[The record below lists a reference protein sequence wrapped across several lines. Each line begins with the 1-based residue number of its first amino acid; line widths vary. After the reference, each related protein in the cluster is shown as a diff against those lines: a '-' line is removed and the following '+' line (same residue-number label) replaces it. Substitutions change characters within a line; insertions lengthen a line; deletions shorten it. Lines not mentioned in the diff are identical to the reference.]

1 MPGIAQSVTTVS
13 DGPCAIITEYE
24 SDGTTIVWRDYNAN
38 TFGGNG
44 EPTTDGSTFFD
55 RDFEFKRDASGNYQ
69 PYAFTVNPWENPSD
83 SRVSAIQQISGSGD
97 TVYPQYG
104 ATTYEWDAD
113 GHRYEGTY
121 VPTPA
126 IYTIYEQQANSEI
139 MTPVDTFSPGAQNLF
154 MDSSQ
159 NLWAVVDGGA
169 GWQ

>member
-1 MPGIAQSVTTVS
+1 MAIDGSGNIYTSENCMPGIAQSVTTVS
-13 DGPCAIITEYE
+13 DGPCAMITKYD

-44 EPTTDGSTFFD
+44 EPTADGSTFFD
-55 RDFEFKRDASGNYQ
+55 RDFEFNRDASGNYQ

-104 ATTYEWDAD
+104 ATTYQWDAD

-121 VPTPA
+121 VPTPP
-126 IYTIYEQQANSEI
+126 S
-139 MTPVDTFSPGAQNLF
+139 TPS
-154 MDSSQ
+154 MSSRRTPR
-159 NLWAVVDGGA
+159 L
-169 GWQ
+169 